1 MHKQPQCNNPN
12 HPLNPHL
19 PSSSNLPATKSAHY
33 PYNMKLA
40 AIIAISLSALALAA
54 PAAPTKHS
62 TEKQGK
68 DPAQDF
74 AKSLLGDVGKALKLL
89 SP

>member
-1 MHKQPQCNNPN
+1 
-12 HPLNPHL
+12 
-19 PSSSNLPATKSAHY
+19 
-33 PYNMKLA
+33 MKLA

-89 SP
+89 SVRVYSPCLCHLTLEWKLMGGDTQP